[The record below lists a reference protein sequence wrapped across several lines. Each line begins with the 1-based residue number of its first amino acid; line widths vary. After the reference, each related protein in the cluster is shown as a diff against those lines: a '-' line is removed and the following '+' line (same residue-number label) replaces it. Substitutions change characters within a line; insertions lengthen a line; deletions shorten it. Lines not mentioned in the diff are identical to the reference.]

1 MTQDQIENLL
11 KQADRTAGAPAPV
24 SVNLSAIR
32 RRAGRRRTIAAAASV
47 AAAAVLILT
56 IGILSRTTDTLDP
69 PQPQQRIA
77 KLEDQIKHL
86 QATTDAALKLI
97 GEVLEDDR
105 KQRRLDVLH
114 AQLASIPDPL
124 EEIRK
129 DIDKT
134 AFNLV
139 YQADR
144 LYYELNL
151 TGSAIEAYK
160 QVITLFPK
168 NQWADVARERLAD
181 IEGSRINK
189 SHPKG
194 EPKWKLQ
201 NAPPSC

>member
-11 KQADRTAGAPAPV
+11 READRTAGSPDPV
-24 SVNLSAIR
+24 SVKLSAVR
-32 RRAGRRRTIAAAASV
+32 RRAHRRRTATAAASV
-47 AAAAVLILT
+47 AAAAVLLITLA
-56 IGILSRTTDTLDP
+56 ILSRTTAP
-69 PQPQQRIA
+69 PETPLPQQRIA

-105 KQRRLDVLH
+105 KQRRLGALH
-114 AQLASIPDPL
+114 AQFESIPDPL

-129 DIDKT
+129 EVDKT

-151 TGSAIEAYK
+151 TGSAVEAYK

-168 NQWADVARERLAD
+168 NRWADVARERLAD
-181 IEGSRINK
+181 IK
-189 SHPKG
+189 SARLKKPNSKG
-194 EPKWKLQ
+194 EPKWKPQ
-201 NAPPSC
+201 NAPQSC